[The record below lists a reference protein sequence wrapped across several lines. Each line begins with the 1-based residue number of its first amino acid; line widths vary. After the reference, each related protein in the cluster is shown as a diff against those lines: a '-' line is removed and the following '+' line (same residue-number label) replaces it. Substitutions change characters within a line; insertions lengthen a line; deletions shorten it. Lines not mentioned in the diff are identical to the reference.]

1 MQLQM
6 FAILKVPV
14 RRWMLLLEVCV
25 SINKDQQ
32 LLLNRDR
39 LSSCNC
45 DGRQPCLLWLMLV
58 NCCLVLKCIY
68 YV

>member
-1 MQLQM
+1 
-6 FAILKVPV
+6 
-14 RRWMLLLEVCV
+14 MLLLEVCV

-45 DGRQPCLLWLMLV
+45 DGRQHLSSVTDVGKLLPGLKMYLLCLGKV
-58 NCCLVLKCIY
+58 ASTNTIIFV
-68 YV
+68 